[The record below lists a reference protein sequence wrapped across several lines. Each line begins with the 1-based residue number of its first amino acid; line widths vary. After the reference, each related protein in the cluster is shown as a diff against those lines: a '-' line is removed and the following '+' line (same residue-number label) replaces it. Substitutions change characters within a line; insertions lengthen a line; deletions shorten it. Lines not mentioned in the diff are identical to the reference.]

1 MIKVALRGIRA
12 HLLQFALAVFAVV
25 LGIAFISGTF
35 ALRDMMSAT
44 FSDIVETSVTGD
56 AYIRGAKEVPADEL
70 GFSDADAYN
79 TIPLTLAD
87 DVADLPEVEA
97 AVPEVTGPIVILGAD
112 GTAVMQGNAPSMAF
126 GLESVET
133 VEAGSLP
140 SGADEVALESETLRA
155 SGLSI
160 GDSTTAIIGGTS
172 QEVTVVGE
180 ISFDTAAAGAT
191 LAFLDSDFA
200 QDAYASDGLVESIAV
215 EGAPGV
221 DESELATALNTKL
234 DHLNLDA
241 QSPVTA
247 VTGAEHREAA
257 TAEITETLG
266 FIEMLLLVFAS
277 VSLFVGAFIIAN
289 TFAMSVRQRQAE
301 FALLRAIGAGGS
313 HVFATVMAQAAV
325 VGLLGSAIGVG
336 AGVGLVALLQMVFEQ
351 LGMPMSGSIPLTV
364 NTIVVSLV
372 IGVIV
377 TVISAILPARRAAL
391 TPPVE
396 AMRDSDVEA
405 EKSLR
410 GRGFLGAVALVV
422 GLSLVMAAWSNAGS
436 EAGTLLGLGAIGVVA
451 AMLILAPVVIR
462 PVIAVIARPLTRLV
476 SPGGVLASR
485 NLVRNRRR
493 TATTAS
499 ALMVGMSLV
508 GAATVIAASMQESVT
523 DIVDDE
529 SQADLIVQSAGGSI
543 PSEAVSEISDLATV
557 KHADQFALGAVKVDG
572 ESTPVASF
580 PFRSQDQTWKFTETE
595 GSLTQLGSNEVVAN
609 TADAEEFDWSV
620 GDTLTLAGGAG
631 DQTLRIGAIAE
642 SRGLQGPALFL
653 SSESF
658 SNLIPHADEATH
670 MIFLSA
676 ATGATD
682 TDLHADVT
690 EAIEPFMVLSA
701 LTNQEFAGEQA
712 DLVNDVLSVVYGLL
726 ALAIVIAVLGIANTL
741 ALSLI
746 DRTKEIGLLRAVGM
760 GRAQLV
766 GVVSMESVLTALF
779 GAILGLAVGV
789 GLAALLPTVFSD
801 LGFTSLV
808 VPWSELSALVAVAV
822 VGGLLAALWPAI
834 RATRL
839 PILAAIS
846 AE

>member
-1 MIKVALRGIRA
+1 VIKVALRGIRA
-12 HLLQFALAVFAVV
+12 HLLQFSLAVFAVV

-44 FSDIVETSVTGD
+44 FNDIVETSVTGD

-87 DVADLPEVEA
+87 EVADLPEVES
-97 AVPEVTGPIVILGAD
+97 VFPEVTGPIVILGAD
-112 GTAVMQGNAPSMAF
+112 GTAVMQGNTPSMAF
-126 GLESVET
+126 GLESIESVEL
-133 VEAGSLP
+133 GSPP
-140 SGADEVALESETLRA
+140 SGVDEIALESETLRA

-180 ISFDTAAAGAT
+180 VNSDTAAAGAS
-191 LAFLDSDFA
+191 LAFLDSDVA
-200 QDAYASDGLVESIAV
+200 REAYASDGLVESIVV
-215 EGAPGV
+215 EGAPEIE
-221 DESELATALNTKL
+221 ESELATALNTKL
-234 DHLNLDA
+234 DHLNLDP
-241 QSPVTA
+241 QTPVTA
-247 VTGAEHREAA
+247 VTGGEHREAA

-301 FALLRAIGAGGS
+301 FALLRAIGAGTS
-313 HVFATVMAQAAV
+313 HVFATVIAQAAV
-325 VGLLGSAIGVG
+325 VGLLGAALGVG
-336 AGVGLVALLQMVFEQ
+336 TGVGLVALLQIVFDRV
-351 LGMPMSGSIPLTV
+351 GMPMSDSIPLTAS
-364 NTIVVSLV
+364 TIVVSLV

-396 AMRDSDVEA
+396 AMRDSDVEV

-410 GRGFLGAVALVV
+410 IRSFLGAVALVV
-422 GLSLVMAAWSNAGS
+422 GLSLVMAAWASAGS
-436 EAGTLLGLGAIGVVA
+436 EAGALLGLGAVGVTA
-451 AMLILAPVVIR
+451 AMLVLAPVVIR
-462 PVIAVIARPLTRLV
+462 PVVAVIARPLTRLIR
-476 SPGGVLASR
+476 PGGVLASR

-508 GAATVIAASMQESVT
+508 GAATVVAASMQESVA

-529 SQADLIVQSAGGSI
+529 SQADLIVQSALGSI
-543 PSEAVSEISDLATV
+543 PSEAASKISDLATIEN
-557 KHADQFALGAVKVDG
+557 ADEFALGAVKVDG
-572 ESTPVASF
+572 ESTPIASF
-580 PFRSQDQTWKFTETE
+580 PFRSDGQTWAFTETE
-595 GSLTQLGSNEVVAN
+595 GSLAQLGSKEVAAN
-609 TADAEEFDWSV
+609 TADAEEFGWSV
-620 GDTLTLAGGAG
+620 GDSLTLEGGAG
-631 DQTLRIGAIAE
+631 QETLRIGAIAE
-642 SRGLQGPALFL
+642 SRGLQGPSLFV
-653 SSESF
+653 SSEAF
-658 SNLIPHADEATH
+658 TNLIPHADEATY
-670 MIFLSA
+670 MMFLSA
-676 ATGATD
+676 AAGTAD
-682 TDLHADVT
+682 ADLHADVT
-690 EAIEPFMVLSA
+690 ETIEPFAVLSA
-701 LTNQEFAGEQA
+701 LTNEEFAGEQA
-712 DLVNDVLSVVYGLL
+712 DLVNDVLIVVYGLL

-760 GRAQLV
+760 GPTQLM
-766 GVVSMESVLTALF
+766 GIVSMESVLTALF
-779 GAILGLAVGV
+779 GAILGLTVGV

-808 VPWSELSALVAVAV
+808 VPWPELAMLVAVAV
-822 VGGLLAALWPAI
+822 FGGLLAALWPAI

-839 PILAAIS
+839 PVLAAIS
-846 AE
+846 VE